1 MKKLL
6 LIWVLVAASVSS
18 LFAQNRTVTGKVT
31 SSEDGGG
38 LPGVSISTK
47 GSNKGTTSS
56 VDGSYSISVGEGASL
71 VFSFVGYN
79 AQTVTVGNRSVVDVK
94 LSIDNT
100 QLSEVVVVGY
110 GTKKRVEFTG
120 AASTIKATAIAER
133 PVQSFSQGLTGQAAG
148 VNITQPNG
156 LLNNPPVIRVRG
168 LSSLSLSSFP
178 LVVIDGIPISTDNVS
193 ANSTTN
199 NPLADINPSDI
210 ESIDVLKDAASA
222 AIYGSRAGAGVLL
235 ITTKRGKS
243 GKAKVS
249 IDSWAG
255 VSDAVRLPDVLNA
268 EQFMYHKNMAI
279 GNALKLNPNA
289 VSSTQRNSANQSFLP
304 NYNADG
310 SLIDTDWSKVVY
322 QTAFSQ
328 NHNMTITGGT
338 DKTSYYFSA
347 GFSDQEGFLRS
358 KRSLTQTVGRAAR
371 NINGKAIMYADKIT
385 ASMQKTIDETNYRR
399 TKQINFNI
407 YLPHRSLQRQEKKAF
422 QCLSCLFTI
431 KFQRMFAFVVLART
445 FLTRSSGSRPITKVL
460 DSW

>member
-38 LPGVSISTK
+38 LPGVSISAK
-47 GSNKGTTSS
+47 GSSKGTTSS

-79 AQTVTVGNRSVVDVK
+79 TQTITVGNRSVVDVK
-94 LSIDNT
+94 LVVDNT

-120 AASTIKATAIAER
+120 AASTIKAGAIAER

-255 VSDAVRLPDVLNA
+255 VSNAVRLPDVLNA
-268 EQFMYHKNMAI
+268 EQYMYHKNMAI
-279 GNALKLNPNA
+279 GNALLLNPNA
-289 VSSTQRNSANQSFLP
+289 VTATQRNSANQSFLP
-304 NYNADG
+304 NYNPDG
-310 SLIDTDWSKVVY
+310 SLIDTDWSKVV
-322 QTAFSQ
+322 
-328 NHNMTITGGT
+328 
-338 DKTSYYFSA
+338 
-347 GFSDQEGFLRS
+347 
-358 KRSLTQTVGRAAR
+358 
-371 NINGKAIMYADKIT
+371 
-385 ASMQKTIDETNYRR
+385 
-399 TKQINFNI
+399 
-407 YLPHRSLQRQEKKAF
+407 
-422 QCLSCLFTI
+422 
-431 KFQRMFAFVVLART
+431 
-445 FLTRSSGSRPITKVL
+445 
-460 DSW
+460 